1 MKNLKRTTSG
11 LVFLIVLLCLQGCKR
26 EDRPEDFTCTAE
38 QLDMVKKEFEICK
51 ESSYLS
57 NYCFLQA
64 KKTQCDLVN
73 ATGSLTNE
81 D

>member
-26 EDRPEDFTCTAE
+26 EDRLDRLEDFTCTAE

-57 NYCFLQA
+57 SYCFLQA

-73 ATGSLTNE
+73 ATGS
-81 D
+81 